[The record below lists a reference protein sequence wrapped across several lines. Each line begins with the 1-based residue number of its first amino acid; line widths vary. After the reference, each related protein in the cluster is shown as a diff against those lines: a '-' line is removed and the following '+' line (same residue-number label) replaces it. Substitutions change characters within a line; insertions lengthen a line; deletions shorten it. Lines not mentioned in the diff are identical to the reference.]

1 MSCGRIA
8 LERAGIKVDN
18 YFASEIDPI
27 AIKVTQENY
36 PDTIQLGDITE
47 WYEWELP
54 KIDLVIGG
62 SPCQGFSVAG
72 KGLNFDDPRSKLF
85 FEFTDVLNAVQPDY
99 FMLENVRMKQRWL
112 DIITNSLYAN
122 PININSKLV
131 SAQLRNRYYWT
142 NIPNVDLPEDKGIEL
157 QSVLEGGY
165 TDRSKAR
172 ALLES
177 DSRPLV
183 NPLKMFHR
191 YYSTGFTTLI
201 FKSKQH
207 YLDCKEHYETHFK
220 GMTAKQIDE
229 TGITSDVYEGVR
241 YLTQTELEALQTVP
255 TGYTSTVSRNE
266 AASLLGNGWTVDVIA
281 HIFNE
286 LK

>member
-36 PDTIQLGDITE
+36 PDTIRLGDITE